1 MNTRLKHRIDFL
13 GSKKLTV
20 TAFALFAI
28 LFWAGNTDLQ
38 AQTALGGSMP
48 MINQSFTG
56 VDGSSTQLSKIKGDN
71 GTVVVFWCASCPW
84 VKKYEDR
91 MSSLIADYSD
101 KGFGF
106 VLVNSND
113 PVAYPEDNMDAMKAQ
128 ASAGSYDVPYVVDE
142 GSSLAKALG
151 AKRTPH
157 TFVFDSNNI
166 LQYIGAI
173 DDSPSNADKVKDS
186 FLRLALDAM
195 ISGGEISVKESK
207 SFGCKIKM
215 QS

>member
-1 MNTRLKHRIDFL
+1 MRSLKAKLMHSWSHKPIINSNMNTFTTYKPSLL
-13 GSKKLTV
+13 
-20 TAFALFAI
+20 
-28 LFWAGNTDLQ
+28 NTGIKIKNLV
-38 AQTALGGSMP
+38 LL
-48 MINQSFTG
+48 TG
-56 VDGSSTQLSKIKGDN
+56 VVFGLLVATTND
-71 GTVVVFWCASCPW
+71 VEVFWCASCPW

-91 MSSLIADYSD
+91 MSALVADYSD

-106 VLVNSND
+106 ILVNSND

-128 ASAGSYDVPYVVDE
+128 SDAGSYAVPYVADK
-142 GSSLAKALG
+142 GSALAKAFG

-157 TFVFDSNNI
+157 TFVFDSNNV

-173 DDSPSNADKVKDS
+173 DDSPSNASKVKDS
-186 FLRLALDAM
+186 FLRLALDAIM
-195 ISGGEISVKESK
+195 SGNDVAVKESK